1 MRSHGMTTYQVRD
14 RLHTGRMA
22 RVSAD
27 GIVGTVCIGDRAVAH
42 AIAECLSVDVA
53 AIAMADFLRN
63 TDAFTWSMES
73 DPRLQ
78 VDHRLPRLT

>member
-27 GIVGTVCIGDRAVAH
+27 GIVGTVCIGDRAVPH

-53 AIAMADFLRN
+53 A
-63 TDAFTWSMES
+63 
-73 DPRLQ
+73 
-78 VDHRLPRLT
+78 